1 MLESEKRAEA
11 ALYYLYM
18 MSDGKVTYD
27 EEILFDKICK
37 ELQVTE
43 EMKRNIISD
52 CKVKARGEHEIFLT
66 IIRDK
71 IDETAGKS
79 WGRLKDKSSLA
90 KIIWNLV
97 NLGYADKDF
106 STNERKI
113 VEYLIN
119 KWSIPKE
126 IYIEFVDIAETIL
139 SLIQER
145 EWIRKTFALG
155 SERDKKEQN
164 IEKDI
169 KKLKKDVDLTIEEL
183 TM

>member
-66 IIRDK
+66 VIRDK

-90 KIIWNLV
+90 KIIWNLTYCATSNKLCE
-97 NLGYADKDF
+97 NL
-106 STNERKI
+106 
-113 VEYLIN
+113 
-119 KWSIPKE
+119 
-126 IYIEFVDIAETIL
+126 
-139 SLIQER
+139 
-145 EWIRKTFALG
+145 
-155 SERDKKEQN
+155 
-164 IEKDI
+164 
-169 KKLKKDVDLTIEEL
+169 
-183 TM
+183 

>member
-11 ALYYLYM
+11 TLYYLYM

-27 EEILFDKICK
+27 EEILFDEICK

-71 IDETAGKS
+71 IDEIAGKS

-139 SLIQER
+139 SLIQEK